1 MTEKMMN
8 KYELMVIVNSQLPQE
23 EKESIFKHATDCV
36 VKGGAKV
43 INGQVW
49 QDKLKMNFPIKRC
62 QEATY
67 YLINFEGGGA
77 SVSGI
82 RDLLRLN
89 ENMLRFSI
97 FNVTI

>member
-1 MTEKMMN
+1 MN

-23 EKESIFKHATDCV
+23 EKESIFKQATDCV
-36 VKGGAKV
+36 LKGGGKV

-49 QDKLKMNFPIKRC
+49 QDKFKMNFSIKKC

-67 YLINFEGGGA
+67 YLINFEGA
-77 SVSGI
+77 RAAVQGI

-89 ENMLRFSI
+89 ENMLRFAI
-97 FNVTI
+97 FNATA